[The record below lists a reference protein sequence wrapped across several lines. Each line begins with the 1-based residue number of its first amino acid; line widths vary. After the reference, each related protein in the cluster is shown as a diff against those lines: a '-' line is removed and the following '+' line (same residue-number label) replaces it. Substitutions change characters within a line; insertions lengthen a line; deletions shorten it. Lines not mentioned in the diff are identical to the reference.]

1 MQKTSVAGCVFL
13 LLLSGCVSESTIV
26 GNDRPGQPRTDMTE
40 AARTRMSLGLNYLQR
55 GDNTQAK
62 YNLEKAKQLAP
73 DLADIDNALAYYYQQ
88 VGELEQAEDAYRDAL
103 RKDSNNADTY
113 NNFGAF
119 LCQHQKYQQ
128 AEELLLAAI
137 KRPGYIRV
145 ADSYENLAFCSLEQ
159 KDYVKY
165 HQYLKQSL
173 QHNSNRSSA
182 LYNMAII
189 EYAMGNLAEAK
200 KWQSRL
206 HQLGQVSAE
215 ATLLRYIVAYYSGD
229 ITEQQTAE
237 KFLISVYPTSAEA
250 SMILASDFS
259 KSKPE
264 QMRRDYKNSIVGDA
278 NSDSVKKGV
287 VDQPKMKIVK
297 RKSAG
302 NTAAVAATA
311 MSAANSESLPAE
323 TPLTVAQSSNV
334 AAEVAAES
342 TAEPSL
348 LVVQEQVQSAAESV
362 AKVPAE
368 ATINQ
373 TPTAETDSTAQLP
386 NVTNTAE
393 AAITDNKPQDLGV
406 AQTEVAVTAVSEAE
420 ELAALQAPEPMP
432 VETVTTAEKSAE
444 TVVTTDSSSD
454 LAPTFAVQAEVNS
467 PVSGQNASSHTVASG
482 ETLYSIA
489 SRYRLSVSELQALNN
504 LNDAALIKTGQVL
517 KLTSEG
523 AAEKLLP
530 DSDLKPAEPKEVPVA
545 PATYQVKEG
554 ESMFSISYKY
564 NIKLD
569 TLLKWNN
576 MTVDKPL
583 SIGQTIYLQD
593 PATSSL

>member
-1 MQKTSVAGCVFL
+1 MRKISVAGCVFL

-26 GNDRPGQPRTDMTE
+26 GNDRPGQPRTDMKE

-73 DLADIDNALAYYYQQ
+73 DLAEIDNALAYYYQQ
-88 VGELEQAEDAYRDAL
+88 VGELKQAEDAYRSAL

-128 AEELLLAAI
+128 AEELLLAAV

-145 ADSYENLAFCSLEQ
+145 ADSYENLALCELEQ
-159 KDYVKY
+159 KNYIQY

-182 LYNMAII
+182 LYNMAVM

-206 HQLGQVSAE
+206 HQLGQVSPE

-229 ITEQQTAE
+229 VAEQQTAE
-237 KFLISVYPTSAEA
+237 KFLLSVYPGSTEA
-250 SMILASDFS
+250 AMLLASDFS
-259 KSKPE
+259 QSKPE
-264 QMRRDYKNSIVGDA
+264 QMRKAYKSSLMQDDA
-278 NSDSVKKGV
+278 AAATVASNDK
-287 VDQPKMKIVK
+287 PKMKIVK
-297 RKSAG
+297 RKSATAAK
-302 NTAAVAATA
+302 TAAVPAVAAALPDSELHAETTDTGAFASTDSASTAESSEPVSAEPATETITQAPEQSVNPQAAETVAATEQLTA
-311 MSAANSESLPAE
+311 DNSLVSNP
-323 TPLTVAQSSNV
+323 AQSS
-334 AAEVAAES
+334 S
-342 TAEPSL
+342 T
-348 LVVQEQVQSAAESV
+348 
-362 AKVPAE
+362 
-368 ATINQ
+368 
-373 TPTAETDSTAQLP
+373 
-386 NVTNTAE
+386 
-393 AAITDNKPQDLGV
+393 
-406 AQTEVAVTAVSEAE
+406 EAE
-420 ELAALQAPEPMP
+420 ELAALAAPEPIPAETLTTQQPAVVSAEANTITNAESDAAIMAQEQQPEQQAAQFAQP
-432 VETVTTAEKSAE
+432 VAEVEAAQSEPLQQTTSDNAAE
-444 TVVTTDSSSD
+444 TVAQT
-454 LAPTFAVQAEVNS
+454 
-467 PVSGQNASSHTVASG
+467 HKVAAG

-489 SRYRLSVSELQALNN
+489 SRYRLSVSELQAMNN
-504 LNDAALIKTGQVL
+504 LSNAALIKTGQVL
-517 KLTSEG
+517 KLTATAVAPS
-523 AAEKLLP
+523 AAP
-530 DSDLKPAEPKEVPVA
+530 KPAMEQVSGEI
-545 PATYQVKEG
+545 PATYQVKDG

-576 MTVDKPL
+576 MTVDQPL
-583 SIGQTIYLQD
+583 SIGQTIYLRD

>member
-1 MQKTSVAGCVFL
+1 MRKTSVAGCVFL

-26 GNDRPGQPRTDMTE
+26 GNDRPGQPRTDMKE

-73 DLADIDNALAYYYQQ
+73 DMADIDNALAYYYEQ
-88 VGELEQAEDAYRDAL
+88 VGELEQAEDSYRDAL
-103 RKDSNNADTY
+103 RKDSDNADTY

-137 KRPGYIRV
+137 NRPGYIRV
-145 ADSYENLAFCSLEQ
+145 ADSYENLAFCALEQ

-182 LYNMAII
+182 LYNMAVM
-189 EYAMGNLAEAK
+189 EYAMGNLTEAK
-200 KWQSRL
+200 KWQGRL
-206 HQLGQVSAE
+206 HKLGQVSAE

-229 ITEQQTAE
+229 MTEQQTAE
-237 KFLISVYPTSAEA
+237 KFLLSVYPTSPEA
-250 SMILASDFS
+250 NMVLASDFS

-264 QMRRDYKNSIVGDA
+264 QMRRDYKSSIVGA
-278 NSDSVKKGV
+278 ASSDSAKKGV

-297 RKSAG
+297 RKSANSG
-302 NTAAVAATA
+302 NAVAANTLSVVDTA
-311 MSAANSESLPAE
+311 SFQAEAQVVAAQNAATAPVDVSANSLRNN
-323 TPLTVAQSSNV
+323 QV
-334 AAEVAAES
+334 AATQPQLTSSVDDVAAS
-342 TAEPSL
+342 QITA
-348 LVVQEQVQSAAESV
+348 A
-362 AKVPAE
+362 PAE
-368 ATINQ
+368 AQ
-373 TPTAETDSTAQLP
+373 TAATTSSTDAMTDTGTDTVPQQGSEQTTA
-386 NVTNTAE
+386 AE
-393 AAITDNKPQDLGV
+393 PAAPATTG
-406 AQTEVAVTAVSEAE
+406 TAE

-432 VETVTTAEKSAE
+432 AETVTTVDASAAI
-444 TVVTTDSSSD
+444 VTEDNSSIDASLAVSPQSD
-454 LAPTFAVQAEVNS
+454 ATSNEQS
-467 PVSGQNASSHTVASG
+467 ASSHTVAAG

-489 SRYRLSVSELQALNN
+489 SRYRLSVPELQALNN
-504 LNDAALIKTGQVL
+504 LNDAALIRTGQVL
-517 KLTSEG
+517 KLTAG
-523 AAEKLLP
+523 GIAAGQPEP
-530 DSDLKPAEPKEVPVA
+530 DHSQLQTQAKEVPVA

>member
-1 MQKTSVAGCVFL
+1 MRKISVAGCVFL

-26 GNDRPGQPRTDMTE
+26 GNDRPGQPRTDMKE

-62 YNLEKAKQLAP
+62 YNLEKASQLAP
-73 DLADIDNALAYYYQQ
+73 DLADVDNALAYYYQQ
-88 VGELEQAEDAYRDAL
+88 VGELEQAEDSYRDAL

-182 LYNMAII
+182 LYNMAVI

-200 KWQSRL
+200 RWQGRL

-215 ATLLRYIVAYYSGD
+215 ATLLRYIVAYYNGD
-229 ITEQQTAE
+229 IPEQQTAE
-237 KFLISVYPTSAEA
+237 KFLLSVYPTSPEA
-250 SMILASDFS
+250 NMVLASDFS

-278 NSDSVKKGV
+278 KSDATKKGV

-297 RKSAG
+297 RKSASNTAVAASALPMADTASLQAETLVVAAQEASAAEISQNSQG
-302 NTAAVAATA
+302 SNETKATESQLTSSVNDVAAVQNTAAQAETKVETQTA
-311 MSAANSESLPAE
+311 DTTSSTDTITDSSMEPAPAE
-323 TPLTVAQSSNV
+323 VS
-334 AAEVAAES
+334 
-342 TAEPSL
+342 
-348 LVVQEQVQSAAESV
+348 EQM
-362 AKVPAE
+362 
-368 ATINQ
+368 AT
-373 TPTAETDSTAQLP
+373 
-386 NVTNTAE
+386 
-393 AAITDNKPQDLGV
+393 
-406 AQTEVAVTAVSEAE
+406 AVTATTAE

-432 VETVTTAEKSAE
+432 AETVTTVDTSAAIVNE
-444 TVVTTDSSSD
+444 ASSTSSD
-454 LAPTFAVQAEVNS
+454 ATLTALPESDNS
-467 PVSGQNASSHTVASG
+467 TGNQNADNQNVSSHTVAAG

-504 LNDAALIKTGQVL
+504 LNDAALIKTGQML
-517 KLTSEG
+517 KLTAEG
-523 AAEKLLP
+523 VAKKLPEP
-530 DSDLKPAEPKEVPVA
+530 DNSQQQTQTKEVPVA

>member
-1 MQKTSVAGCVFL
+1 MRKISVAGCVFL

-26 GNDRPGQPRTDMTE
+26 GNDRPGQPRTDMKE

-73 DLADIDNALAYYYQQ
+73 DLAEIDNALAYYYEQ
-88 VGELEQAEDAYRDAL
+88 VGELKQAEDSYRSAL

-145 ADSYENLAFCSLEQ
+145 ADSYENLALCALEQ
-159 KDYVKY
+159 KNYIQY

-182 LYNMAII
+182 LYNMAVM

-200 KWQSRL
+200 RWQGRL
-206 HQLGQVSAE
+206 HQLGQVSPE

-229 ITEQQTAE
+229 VTEQQTAE
-237 KFLISVYPTSAEA
+237 KFLLSVYPSSSEA
-250 SMILASDFS
+250 AMLLASDFS
-259 KSKPE
+259 QSKPE
-264 QMRRDYKNSIVGDA
+264 QMRKAYKSSLMQDA
-278 NSDSVKKGV
+278 EASAKVSSSDK
-287 VDQPKMKIVK
+287 PKMKIVK
-297 RKSAG
+297 RKSAAAAQ
-302 NTAAVAATA
+302 TVAVPAVAEALPDTQ
-311 MSAANSESLPAE
+311 LPAE
-323 TPLTVAQSSNV
+323 TP
-334 AAEVAAES
+334 
-342 TAEPSL
+342 P
-348 LVVQEQVQSAAESV
+348 
-362 AKVPAE
+362 
-368 ATINQ
+368 
-373 TPTAETDSTAQLP
+373 
-386 NVTNTAE
+386 
-393 AAITDNKPQDLGV
+393 
-406 AQTEVAVTAVSEAE
+406 TEVLASTDTAAVAGNPEPAASEPVTGAEQLAADSSIIPSKSGNSDAE
-420 ELAALQAPEPMP
+420 ELAALAAPEPMP
-432 VETVTTAEKSAE
+432 AETMTAQVPAVVSAEPNAAVNTESTVLIVPQQQQAAQLVQAVPDQNISSAATAE
-444 TVVTTDSSSD
+444 T
-454 LAPTFAVQAEVNS
+454 APRT
-467 PVSGQNASSHTVASG
+467 HKVAAG

-489 SRYRLSVSELQALNN
+489 SRYRLSVSELQAMNN
-504 LNDAALIKTGQVL
+504 LNNAALIKTGQVL
-517 KLTSEG
+517 KLTATTGETSAATRPAMEKASE
-523 AAEKLLP
+523 
-530 DSDLKPAEPKEVPVA
+530 DI
-545 PATYQVKEG
+545 PATYQVKDG

-576 MTVDKPL
+576 MTVDQPL
-583 SIGQTIYLQD
+583 SIGQTIYLRD

>member
-1 MQKTSVAGCVFL
+1 MRKISVAGCVFL

-26 GNDRPGQPRTDMTE
+26 GNDRPGQPRTDMKE

-73 DLADIDNALAYYYQQ
+73 DLAEIDNALAYYYEQ
-88 VGELEQAEDAYRDAL
+88 VGELKQAEDSYRSAL

-145 ADSYENLAFCSLEQ
+145 ADSYENLAFCALEQ
-159 KDYVKY
+159 KNYTQY

-182 LYNMAII
+182 LYNMAVM

-200 KWQSRL
+200 RWQSRL

-229 ITEQQTAE
+229 VSEQQTAE
-237 KFLISVYPTSAEA
+237 KFLLSVYPGSAEA
-250 SMILASDFS
+250 AMLLASDFS
-259 KSKPE
+259 QSKPE
-264 QMRRDYKNSIVGDA
+264 QMRKAYKSSLLQDEPAVA
-278 NSDSVKKGV
+278 TVASSDK
-287 VDQPKMKIVK
+287 PKMKIIK
-297 RKSAG
+297 RKSA
-302 NTAAVAATA
+302 AAATA
-311 MSAANSESLPAE
+311 APAMAAIIPETGADTGLATTSADDAVDMNSSNALPAATE
-323 TPLTVAQSSNV
+323 PTPTPTPIVEPVVTAASVVSGADESIDSPAQLATESS
-334 AAEVAAES
+334 
-342 TAEPSL
+342 
-348 LVVQEQVQSAAESV
+348 
-362 AKVPAE
+362 AE
-368 ATINQ
+368 AN
-373 TPTAETDSTAQLP
+373 
-386 NVTNTAE
+386 
-393 AAITDNKPQDLGV
+393 
-406 AQTEVAVTAVSEAE
+406 
-420 ELAALQAPEPMP
+420 ELAALAAPEPIP
-432 VETVTTAEKSAE
+432 DETLTTVTPAE
-444 TVVTTDSSSD
+444 TIMTPQESSDAQLVSAQSEQVTAAPVVEQAAPAVQELAESGHPPEGDHEVTTV
-454 LAPTFAVQAEVNS
+454 AVT
-467 PVSGQNASSHTVASG
+467 HKVAAG

-504 LNDAALIKTGQVL
+504 LGNAALIKTGQLL
-517 KLTSEG
+517 KLTAEG
-523 AAEKLLP
+523 GTTL
-530 DSDLKPAEPKEVPVA
+530 PAERPSADKVSPDI
-545 PATYQVKEG
+545 PATYQVKDG

-576 MTVDKPL
+576 MTVDQPL
-583 SIGQTIYLQD
+583 SIGQTIYLRD

>member
-1 MQKTSVAGCVFL
+1 MRKISVAGCVFL

-26 GNDRPGQPRTDMTE
+26 GNDRPGQPRTDMKE

-88 VGELEQAEDAYRDAL
+88 VGELEQAEDSYRDAL

-182 LYNMAII
+182 LYNMAVM

-200 KWQSRL
+200 KWQGRL

-237 KFLISVYPTSAEA
+237 KFLLSVYPTSPEA
-250 SMILASDFS
+250 NMVLASDFS

-278 NSDSVKKGV
+278 NSDATKQGV

-297 RKSAG
+297 RKSASSAVAVSALPKAEPAALQAETVAVAAQETAAADLTQNNEADLSG
-302 NTAAVAATA
+302 AATQPQDTAAVDDVVSSEDIAAQAETQTAATTG
-311 MSAANSESLPAE
+311 SPDSITESVTETARTQVAEQPSSAE
-323 TPLTVAQSSNV
+323 TT
-334 AAEVAAES
+334 AAI
-342 TAEPSL
+342 TT
-348 LVVQEQVQSAAESV
+348 SAAE
-362 AKVPAE
+362 A
-368 ATINQ
+368 
-373 TPTAETDSTAQLP
+373 
-386 NVTNTAE
+386 
-393 AAITDNKPQDLGV
+393 
-406 AQTEVAVTAVSEAE
+406 
-420 ELAALQAPEPMP
+420 LAALQAPLPMP
-432 VETVTTAEKSAE
+432 AETVTTVDTSAAIVSDE
-444 TVVTTDSSSD
+444 TSSD
-454 LAPTFAVQAEVNS
+454 AASAVSSASEQAPDNQA
-467 PVSGQNASSHTVASG
+467 ASSHRVAAG

-517 KLTSEG
+517 KLTAEG
-523 AAEKLLP
+523 VATTLP
-530 DSDLKPAEPKEVPVA
+530 EPDNSPQAQAKEVPVA

>member
-406 AQTEVAVTAVSEAE
+406 AQTEVAGTAVSEAE

-454 LAPTFAVQAEVNS
+454 LAPTFAVQAEANS

-517 KLTSEG
+517 KLTTEG

>member
-1 MQKTSVAGCVFL
+1 MRKISVAGCVFL

-26 GNDRPGQPRTDMTE
+26 GNDRPGQPRTDMKE

-88 VGELEQAEDAYRDAL
+88 VGELEQAEDSYRDAL

-182 LYNMAII
+182 LYNMAVM

-200 KWQSRL
+200 RWQSRL

-215 ATLLRYIVAYYSGD
+215 
-229 ITEQQTAE
+229 
-237 KFLISVYPTSAEA
+237 VYPTSPEA
-250 SMILASDFS
+250 NMVLASDFS

-278 NSDSVKKGV
+278 NSDASKHGV

-297 RKSAG
+297 RKSASSAVAVSALPKADTVALQAETLAVAAQETAAADLTQNNESDLSG
-302 NTAAVAATA
+302 ATTQPQDTAAVGDVVASQDIAAQAETQTAATTGSPDSITESVTDTA
-311 MSAANSESLPAE
+311 PTQVSEQPGSAE
-323 TPLTVAQSSNV
+323 TT
-334 AAEVAAES
+334 AAM
-342 TAEPSL
+342 TA
-348 LVVQEQVQSAAESV
+348 
-362 AKVPAE
+362 
-368 ATINQ
+368 T
-373 TPTAETDSTAQLP
+373 TTA
-386 NVTNTAE
+386 
-393 AAITDNKPQDLGV
+393 
-406 AQTEVAVTAVSEAE
+406 AE
-420 ELAALQAPEPMP
+420 ELAALQAPLPMP
-432 VETVTTAEKSAE
+432 AETVTTVDTSAAILSDE
-444 TVVTTDSSSD
+444 TSSD
-454 LAPTFAVQAEVNS
+454 VASAVSPASEQAADN
-467 PVSGQNASSHTVASG
+467 QAASSHTVAAG

-517 KLTSEG
+517 KLTAEG
-523 AAEKLLP
+523 VATTLP
-530 DSDLKPAEPKEVPVA
+530 EPDHSPQAQAKEVPVA

>member
-1 MQKTSVAGCVFL
+1 MRKISVAGCVFL

-26 GNDRPGQPRTDMTE
+26 GNDRPGQPRTDMKE

-73 DLADIDNALAYYYQQ
+73 DLAEVDNALAYYYEQ
-88 VGELEQAEDAYRDAL
+88 VGELKQAEESYRDAL

-145 ADSYENLAFCSLEQ
+145 ADSYENLAFCALEQ

-182 LYNMAII
+182 LYNMAVM

-200 KWQSRL
+200 RWQNRL

-229 ITEQQTAE
+229 VAEQQTAE
-237 KFLISVYPTSAEA
+237 KFLLSVYPGSSEA
-250 SMILASDFS
+250 AMLLASDFS
-259 KSKPE
+259 QSKPE
-264 QMRRDYKNSIVGDA
+264 QMRKAYKSSIVQEAGTTSPAVASAD
-278 NSDSVKKGV
+278 K
-287 VDQPKMKIVK
+287 PKMKIIK
-297 RKSAG
+297 RKSA
-302 NTAAVAATA
+302 TTAKAAVTPMVAAA
-311 MSAANSESLPAE
+311 LPADE
-323 TPLTVAQSSNV
+323 VKVVATEAQTSVSPAVDSAVTDQVLSDDTTAEFSKAAEIQQPATVAVDTAQITAVPPATTTNLEEPV
-334 AAEVAAES
+334 EAA
-342 TAEPSL
+342 
-348 LVVQEQVQSAAESV
+348 QEQTSSV
-362 AKVPAE
+362 A
-368 ATINQ
+368 
-373 TPTAETDSTAQLP
+373 
-386 NVTNTAE
+386 
-393 AAITDNKPQDLGV
+393 
-406 AQTEVAVTAVSEAE
+406 AE

-432 VETVTTAEKSAE
+432 AETVTT
-444 TVVTTDSSSD
+444 VVENTTTAIQHDTTHSVPPANDTSSTAVVADTTDTNSTITETGSTVTET
-454 LAPTFAVQAEVNS
+454 AAEDV
-467 PVSGQNASSHTVASG
+467 SSHQVAAG

-489 SRYRLSVSELQALNN
+489 SRYRLSVSELQAINN
-504 LNDAALIKTGQVL
+504 LSNAALIKTGQIL
-517 KLTSEG
+517 KLTAD
-523 AAEKLLP
+523 AAVKAP
-530 DSDLKPAEPKEVPVA
+530 DAGNTEVAEI
-545 PATYQVKEG
+545 PATYQVKDG

-576 MTVDKPL
+576 MTVDQPL
-583 SIGQTIYLQD
+583 SIGQTINLRD
-593 PATSSL
+593 PATPSL

>member
-1 MQKTSVAGCVFL
+1 MRKISVAGCVFL

-26 GNDRPGQPRTDMTE
+26 GNDRPGQPRTDMKE

-88 VGELEQAEDAYRDAL
+88 VGELEQAEDSYRDAL

-182 LYNMAII
+182 LYNMAVM

-200 KWQSRL
+200 RWQSRL

-237 KFLISVYPTSAEA
+237 KFLLSVYPTSPEA
-250 SMILASDFS
+250 NMVLA
-259 KSKPE
+259 
-264 QMRRDYKNSIVGDA
+264 R
-278 NSDSVKKGV
+278 
-287 VDQPKMKIVK
+287 
-297 RKSAG
+297 
-302 NTAAVAATA
+302 
-311 MSAANSESLPAE
+311 
-323 TPLTVAQSSNV
+323 
-334 AAEVAAES
+334 
-342 TAEPSL
+342 
-348 LVVQEQVQSAAESV
+348 
-362 AKVPAE
+362 
-368 ATINQ
+368 
-373 TPTAETDSTAQLP
+373 
-386 NVTNTAE
+386 
-393 AAITDNKPQDLGV
+393 
-406 AQTEVAVTAVSEAE
+406 
-420 ELAALQAPEPMP
+420 
-432 VETVTTAEKSAE
+432 
-444 TVVTTDSSSD
+444 
-454 LAPTFAVQAEVNS
+454 
-467 PVSGQNASSHTVASG
+467 
-482 ETLYSIA
+482 
-489 SRYRLSVSELQALNN
+489 
-504 LNDAALIKTGQVL
+504 
-517 KLTSEG
+517 
-523 AAEKLLP
+523 
-530 DSDLKPAEPKEVPVA
+530 
-545 PATYQVKEG
+545 
-554 ESMFSISYKY
+554 
-564 NIKLD
+564 
-569 TLLKWNN
+569 
-576 MTVDKPL
+576 
-583 SIGQTIYLQD
+583 
-593 PATSSL
+593 